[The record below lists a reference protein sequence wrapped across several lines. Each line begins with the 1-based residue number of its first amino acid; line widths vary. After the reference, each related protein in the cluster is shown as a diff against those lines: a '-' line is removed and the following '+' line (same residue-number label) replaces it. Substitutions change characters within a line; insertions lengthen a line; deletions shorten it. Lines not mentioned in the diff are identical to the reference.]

1 MQAIRSFLIVLFMA
15 VASTA
20 VAQQTISISE
30 LVNTKWR
37 VENNW
42 ISDYDEYTLT
52 EIIWKGKDGSF
63 FKYPYYLTDTPVTS
77 HDKSAFDYSKVGK
90 SKKGSYIVLINEK
103 VGGVYCASIE
113 SFDKAKGVFV
123 TKLVTQ
129 GLIGAGGIDR
139 FKMVK

>member
-1 MQAIRSFLIVLFMA
+1 MKTLRIIIAALFMA
-15 VASTA
+15 ISSSA

-30 LVNTKWR
+30 WVNTKWS

-42 ISDYDEYTLT
+42 ISDYDDYTLT
-52 EIIWKGKDGSF
+52 EIIRKRTDGSF

-90 SKKGSYIVLINEK
+90 TKKGSYIVLINEK

-123 TKLVTQ
+123 TKLVNQ

>member
-63 FKYPYYLTDTPVTS
+63 FKYP
-77 HDKSAFDYSKVGK
+77 
-90 SKKGSYIVLINEK
+90 LI
-103 VGGVYCASIE
+103 
-113 SFDKAKGVFV
+113 
-123 TKLVTQ
+123 
-129 GLIGAGGIDR
+129 
-139 FKMVK
+139 